1 MLHSGP
7 STQVCVSGA
16 LFSAEGKL
24 LLLRR
29 AEADAWELPGGALE
43 FGEAPE
49 LGLVR
54 CFREATD
61 MDISVDRPLSAWSAL
76 APHPTLSPGGR
87 GQGELTPPSPQ
98 GGRGQGEGADGG
110 EQHRVHLAF
119 VVRLSGALLS
129 VELERAE
136 HAGFA
141 WLARGEALARA
152 GVSPWRAVVEKAFAT
167 LAQTRRNG

>member
-1 MLHSGP
+1 MSNHGP
-7 STQVCVSGA
+7 PGQCTLVFVSGA

-29 AEADAWELPGGALE
+29 TETEGWELPGGMLA

-61 MDISVDRPLSAWSAL
+61 MDIAVHRPLSAWSVIECA
-76 APHPTLSPGGR
+76 
-87 GQGELTPPSPQ
+87 
-98 GGRGQGEGADGG
+98 EGI
-110 EQHRVHLAF
+110 ERHLVHVAF
-119 VVRLSGALLS
+119 VVRLSGALGR
-129 VELERAE
+129 VEFDCAA

-141 WLARGEALARA
+141 WLARSEALERV
-152 GVSPWRAVVEKAFAT
+152 GFSSLRAVVERAFAT

>member
-1 MLHSGP
+1 MPNLP
-7 STQVCVSGA
+7 QRTQVFVSGA
-16 LFSAEGKL
+16 LFSSEGKL

-29 AEADAWELPGGALE
+29 AETDGWELPGGALE

-61 MDISVDRPLSAWSAL
+61 MDIAVDRPLSAGSVIA
-76 APHPTLSPGGR
+76 
-87 GQGELTPPSPQ
+87 
-98 GGRGQGEGADGG
+98 GADGG
-110 EQHRVHLAF
+110 EQHQVHIAF
-119 VVRLSGALLS
+119 VVRLSGALVS
-129 VELERAE
+129 VGLDRAA

-141 WLARGEALARA
+141 WLARGEALERV

-167 LAQTRRNG
+167 LAQTRRNV